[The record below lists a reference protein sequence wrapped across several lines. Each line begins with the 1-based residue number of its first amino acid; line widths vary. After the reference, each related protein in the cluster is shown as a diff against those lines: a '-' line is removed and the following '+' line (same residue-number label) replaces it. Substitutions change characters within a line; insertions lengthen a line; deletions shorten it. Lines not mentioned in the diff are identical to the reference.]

1 MNGGKFD
8 GGQLTQE
15 EKELCDFYKRIL
27 SFSLN
32 SSALMGKYQEI
43 QTVNR
48 QTTQGYDPGIY
59 AFTRWSDTQKLIIV
73 TNFSWLTTSNFE
85 LKIPSEIIQKWNL
98 KDGNHTLIDQ
108 LYNKSTI
115 QLQVLNG
122 EGKAQIIIEPSES
135 FIYQL

>member
-1 MNGGKFD
+1 MKGGKFD

-15 EKELCDFYKRIL
+15 EKELRDFYKRIL
-27 SFSLN
+27 NFSLN
-32 SSALMGKYQEI
+32 STALMGEYQEI

-59 AFTRWSDTQKLIIV
+59 AFTRWSDTQKLVIV
-73 TNFSWLTTSNFE
+73 TNFSWLSTSNFE
-85 LKIPSEIIQKWNL
+85 LKIPSEIIRKWNL
-98 KDGNHTLIDQ
+98 KDGNYTVTDQ
-108 LYNKSTI
+108 LYNKSSV

-122 EGKAQIIIEPSES
+122 EGKAQITIAPSES